1 MPPIPRLTGDLLSA
15 FSLLT
20 RLPVPAHDHSGAAS
34 AWAWP
39 VVGLAVG
46 GFGALAVWLGG
57 LAGLPPGALA
67 ALAMAAMA
75 LASGGLH
82 EDGLADTA
90 DGLFGGR
97 DRERRLAIMKD
108 SHIGSF
114 GTLALVLVTL
124 AAWSA
129 LTGLIASDRAVP
141 ALMAA
146 AALSRAPMAA
156 IMAALPPARA
166 SGLSAASGRPPA
178 PAALIAVLA
187 GAALC
192 LLLAGTAGL
201 AAILA
206 AALLS
211 AALARAAQNRIGG
224 QTGDILGASQQ
235 LSFAASLALLA

>member
-1 MPPIPRLTGDLLSA
+1 MPPIQRLTGDLLSA

-20 RLPVPAHDHSGAAS
+20 RLPMPAHDHSGAAS

-46 GFGALAVWLGG
+46 GVGALTVWLGG
-57 LAGLPPGALA
+57 LAELPPGPLA
-67 ALAMAAMA
+67 ALALAAMA
-75 LASGGLH
+75 MATGGLH

-129 LTGLIASDRAVP
+129 LTGLIASGRAVP

-178 PAALIAVLA
+178 PAALAAVLI

-192 LLLAGTAGL
+192 LGLSGTGGL

-206 AALLS
+206 TALLC

-235 LSFAASLALLA
+235 LAFAASLALLG